1 MKLFLTSFF
10 KALWERAPMLG
21 FIMIA
26 CWIKGYNYSYFNES
40 LDKYFNIAFFSIL
53 LSSVVGAFLVGKVKF
68 ISSNIDKKNSLVDNN
83 KNSENEFS
91 FKRKIDIF
99 TLTLIVLVPL
109 FSFNVID
116 IYWIS
121 DILIIVEIIS
131 LMLISVTFFSVMSQ
145 YNKFKSNV

>member
-10 KALWERAPMLG
+10 KTLWERAPMLG

-68 ISSNIDKKNSLVDNN
+68 ISSSVNNSIDNVNIEPKNDSYS
-83 KNSENEFS
+83 KM
-91 FKRKIDIF
+91 KINIF
-99 TLTLIVLVPL
+99 TLALIILVPL
-109 FSFNVID
+109 FLFNVID
-116 IYWIS
+116 IYCIS
-121 DILIIVEIIS
+121 DILIIVEILS
-131 LMLISVTFFSVMSQ
+131 LMIVSITFFSVMSE
-145 YNKFKSNV
+145 YNNFKSKV

>member
-10 KALWERAPMLG
+10 KTLWERAPMLG

-26 CWIKGYNYSYFNES
+26 CWIKGYNYSYFNEG

-68 ISSNIDKKNSLVDNN
+68 ISSNVNDSIDNV
-83 KNSENEFS
+83 NSESKNDS
-91 FKRKIDIF
+91 SKMKINIF
-99 TLTLIVLVPL
+99 TLALIVLVPL
-109 FSFNVID
+109 FLFNVID

-121 DILIIVEIIS
+121 DILIIVEILS
-131 LMLISVTFFSVMSQ
+131 LMIVSVTFFSVMSE
-145 YNKFKSNV
+145 YNNFKRKV